1 LSFLLGLVGSLKNT
15 LSRTTQHVKE
25 KKLGV
30 SHGKEFLDQ
39 IEVFHATKGETPVFL
54 AFVII
59 TTRFFVTWAGKNP
72 PFVHI

>member
-1 LSFLLGLVGSLKNT
+1 M
-15 LSRTTQHVKE
+15 KE